1 MSKIWSIGHQ
11 FSVFELKI
19 NKIKPLIFRR
29 LLTLDV
35 LLGVSDFDPLGFMQ
49 DKLDSRKFKLVV
61 QDVSAEGDQLPVSR
75 PALLSLA
82 SLPPVCVSVLQ
93 VPKHRS
99 SSTRLQA
106 IGGHAPCII
115 NICNSAS
122 LT

>member
-35 LLGVSDFDPLGFMQ
+35 LLGVSDFDPLSFIQ

-61 QDVSAEGDQLPVSR
+61 QDVSAEGDGLPVFH
-75 PALLSLA
+75 PALLSPCLTSSCLCFCTSGPKTPLFLHQTA
-82 SLPPVCVSVLQ
+82 SDRRAC
-93 VPKHRS
+93 
-99 SSTRLQA
+99 
-106 IGGHAPCII
+106 
-115 NICNSAS
+115 S
-122 LT
+122 LHY